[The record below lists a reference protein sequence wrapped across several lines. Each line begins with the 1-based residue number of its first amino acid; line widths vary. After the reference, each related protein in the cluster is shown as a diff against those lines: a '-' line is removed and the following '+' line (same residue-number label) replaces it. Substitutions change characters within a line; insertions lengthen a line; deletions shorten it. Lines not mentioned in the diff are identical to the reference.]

1 MEKHLY
7 QGASSVVYLIVLCGT
22 TKISNDSNATKLE
35 NIRQEKEKSAKLLE
49 DVLSV
54 VKTVRQN
61 STEAEAHI
69 RGLGS
74 DVETTATAL
83 SDIST
88 GNTNNASN
96 IEKQTQMTEH
106 IQSMIEETKQMS
118 DEMLNFAGQSEGAVK
133 GGKESMDALTKQAK
147 NTKIANEQ
155 VAESVAGL
163 IENTKSVS
171 EMTQKIFAISNQT
184 NLLALNASIESAR
197 AGEAGRG
204 FAVVAG
210 EIGGLA
216 DETKKLTEGIQKL
229 VVKLQENADTV
240 KNTVEN
246 VMEAA
251 EAEYE
256 LISSAD
262 KQFGEIGSQ
271 MGLLNDNVHQ
281 IYAKIEEILNSNNE
295 IVDSISQISA
305 VSQEVSVST
314 QQAVEIGED
323 TSRKAKDVQK
333 LMEELVDTVS
343 KIDKYNMDN

>member
-1 MEKHLY
+1 M
-7 QGASSVVYLIVLCGT
+7 
-22 TKISNDSNATKLE
+22 
-35 NIRQEKEKSAKLLE
+35 
-49 DVLSV
+49 
-54 VKTVRQN
+54 
-61 STEAEAHI
+61 
-69 RGLGS
+69 
-74 DVETTATAL
+74 
-83 SDIST
+83 
-88 GNTNNASN
+88 
-96 IEKQTQMTEH
+96 
-106 IQSMIEETKQMS
+106 
-118 DEMLNFAGQSEGAVK
+118 
-133 GGKESMDALTKQAK
+133 
-147 NTKIANEQ
+147 
-155 VAESVAGL
+155 
-163 IENTKSVS
+163 
-171 EMTQKIFAISNQT
+171 
-184 NLLALNASIESAR
+184 NASIESAR

-229 VVKLQENADTV
+229 VVKLQENADTA

>member
-1 MEKHLY
+1 
-7 QGASSVVYLIVLCGT
+7 
-22 TKISNDSNATKLE
+22 
-35 NIRQEKEKSAKLLE
+35 
-49 DVLSV
+49 
-54 VKTVRQN
+54 
-61 STEAEAHI
+61 
-69 RGLGS
+69 
-74 DVETTATAL
+74 
-83 SDIST
+83 
-88 GNTNNASN
+88 
-96 IEKQTQMTEH
+96 
-106 IQSMIEETKQMS
+106 MS

-147 NTKIANEQ
+147 NTKLANEQ

-229 VVKLQENADTV
+229 VVKLQENADTA

>member
-1 MEKHLY
+1 M
-7 QGASSVVYLIVLCGT
+7 
-22 TKISNDSNATKLE
+22 
-35 NIRQEKEKSAKLLE
+35 
-49 DVLSV
+49 
-54 VKTVRQN
+54 
-61 STEAEAHI
+61 
-69 RGLGS
+69 
-74 DVETTATAL
+74 
-83 SDIST
+83 
-88 GNTNNASN
+88 
-96 IEKQTQMTEH
+96 
-106 IQSMIEETKQMS
+106 
-118 DEMLNFAGQSEGAVK
+118 
-133 GGKESMDALTKQAK
+133 
-147 NTKIANEQ
+147 
-155 VAESVAGL
+155 AGL

-229 VVKLQENADTV
+229 VVKLQENADTA

>member
-1 MEKHLY
+1 
-7 QGASSVVYLIVLCGT
+7 
-22 TKISNDSNATKLE
+22 
-35 NIRQEKEKSAKLLE
+35 
-49 DVLSV
+49 
-54 VKTVRQN
+54 
-61 STEAEAHI
+61 
-69 RGLGS
+69 
-74 DVETTATAL
+74 
-83 SDIST
+83 
-88 GNTNNASN
+88 
-96 IEKQTQMTEH
+96 
-106 IQSMIEETKQMS
+106 
-118 DEMLNFAGQSEGAVK
+118 
-133 GGKESMDALTKQAK
+133 MDALTKQAK

-229 VVKLQENADTV
+229 VVKLQENADTA